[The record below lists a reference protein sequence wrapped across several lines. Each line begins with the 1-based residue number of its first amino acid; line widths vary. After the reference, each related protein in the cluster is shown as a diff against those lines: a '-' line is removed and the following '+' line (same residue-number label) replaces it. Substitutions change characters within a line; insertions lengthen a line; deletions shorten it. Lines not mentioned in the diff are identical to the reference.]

1 MRFEDIGKKVD
12 SFIEN
17 KVKPKVKEMKESDY
31 VENKVKPT
39 AEKVL
44 KKGAEGLTK
53 AAERV
58 SKIEE
63 TKENEEDKG

>member
-12 SFIEN
+12 SFIDN

-31 VENKVKPT
+31 VENKVKPV
-39 AEKVL
+39 AKSVL
-44 KKGAEGLTK
+44 QKGSEGLAK

-58 SKIEE
+58 SKTEE
-63 TKENEEDKG
+63 TKENEEDKR